1 MKRVIAALML
11 CGGPAQA
18 EDAVAWLAGRS
29 DVAVTMQEVATL
41 DMAEGGVI
49 VADALIAD
57 GFDRYTVIATPS
69 GPARLVVAFDP
80 AEDGRPSK
88 AMLVFSDAPVIC
100 GQDVATVGIDT
111 GLVAFFDRPTLAA
124 MARDGAVLAPEK
136 DLYNDWFHALIGETP
151 VVAGLIPLPSGG
163 SVPMVSSGWGD
174 GAYPVAVLTG
184 AGGEVLAVYVDFMGL
199 ASGDWL
205 LPPPCETA

>member
-88 AMLVFSDAPVIC
+88 AMLVFSDAPVLC

-111 GLVAFFDRPTLAA
+111 GLAGFFDRPTLVA
-124 MARDGAVLAPEK
+124 MARDAAALGPGK
-136 DLYNDWFHALIGETP
+136 DLYNDWFAALIGKTP
-151 VVAGLIPLPSGG
+151 VVAGLVPLPSGG
-163 SVPMVSSGWGD
+163 AVPMVSSGWGD
-174 GAYPVAVLTG
+174 GGYPVAVLT
-184 AGGEVLAVYVDFMGL
+184 
-199 ASGDWL
+199 
-205 LPPPCETA
+205 